1 MKCQATSNV
10 ATWPGASG
18 DTRSTFITVPSTRD
32 LSGVFFPAVTCVN
45 RSIMS
50 PPSKF
55 RAPNRESGGKTKELS
70 EPPLNAFCSTWNQT
84 KRSVSG
90 ELFV

>member
-1 MKCQATSNV
+1 MT
-10 ATWPGASG
+10 
-18 DTRSTFITVPSTRD
+18 
-32 LSGVFFPAVTCVN
+32 
-45 RSIMS
+45 S

-55 RAPNRESGGKTKELS
+55 RAPNRESGGKTSVLS
-70 EPPLNAFCSTWNQT
+70 DPPWNAFCSTWNHM